1 MISASCAAS
10 LVGCWVMTAIGAPS
24 DRGVAHR
31 PPHPWRLAA
40 DGQRQQHIAV
50 AEVQRLQLKGAQS

>member
-10 LVGCWVMTAIGAPS
+10 LVGCWVMTAIGAL
-24 DRGVAHR
+24 AHR

>member
-24 DRGVAHR
+24 DQRGAS